1 MFWMLRMSGSLA
13 LAKALSHIEMLG
25 NVILCV
31 RVKFK
36 GRLEDNRLVDVKRS
50 L

>member
-1 MFWMLRMSGSLA
+1 MFWMCVSLA
-13 LAKALSHIEMLG
+13 LAKGLSHIEMLG

-31 RVKFK
+31 RVEFK

>member
-1 MFWMLRMSGSLA
+1 MFWMCVSLA
-13 LAKALSHIEMLG
+13 LAKAVSHIEMLG

-36 GRLEDNRLVDVKRS
+36 GRLEGNRLVDVKRS